1 MQCRYGIALA
11 GMSLAVL
18 IGEGWQGPL
27 TVMLT
32 LALPPDIKSF
42 AISLWSGITNLIGPT
57 TSTLFGMY
65 LTVTPRLTGILP
77 FTASWLK
84 PFLCTVQVIHCFTI
98 VLLRHHSH
106 VSSKRVFSFAACT
119 RTPCG
124 IDSKMA
130 CMHRAAQ
137 AQAKIEGVCAMNF
150 AKCEIQDFG

>member
-18 IGEGWQGPL
+18 TGEGWQGPL

-84 PFLCTVQVIHCFTI
+84 PFLCTVQVIHCFTFEAPFARFFTI
-98 VLLRHHSH
+98 CVQSCSLHPHSLWDRQH
-106 VSSKRVFSFAACT
+106 
-119 RTPCG
+119 G
-124 IDSKMA
+124 
-130 CMHRAAQ
+130 MHA
-137 AQAKIEGVCAMNF
+137 
-150 AKCEIQDFG
+150 